1 MIGSARAS
9 GHVGLAPTRPPTTS
23 PGPTIDPDQPK
34 EGRHACSQDS
44 LVPRRRG
51 HRRLHQRGAAPPK
64 ADAAAVDKE
73 IRDVVTAWNGY
84 IAAQNDS
91 AIGELYANHAVL
103 MPPNQPRQK
112 GKAAIRSFF
121 SGMWVINPTMV
132 LTTDQVVTSDAG
144 DVAIE
149 EGSFASSTRVPTASR
164 SPTPASTSC
173 I

>member
-1 MIGSARAS
+1 MPVRRILSCLVVAAI
-9 GHVGLAPTRPPTTS
+9 AACTS
-23 PGPTIDPDQPK
+23 
-34 EGRHACSQDS
+34 
-44 LVPRRRG
+44 
-51 HRRLHQRGAAPPK
+51 AAPPAPK

-84 IAAQNDS
+84 IAARNDS
-91 AIGELYANHAVL
+91 AIGELYADNAVL

-112 GKAAIRSFF
+112 GKEAIRSFF

-149 EGSFASSTRVPTASR
+149 EGSFALQYPGADGQPISDTGKYLVIWKKTDKGWKVVRDIFNTDLP
-164 SPTPASTSC
+164 PAPPPSKK
-173 I
+173 